1 MDIKKFK
8 QEIKNEKLEIPKMS
22 EEVKSESKEIVKENK
37 KIKIYYNF
45 QPIIKKALIFAPIF
59 ILVLIVAIIGIDE
72 ASERV
77 ERKVHCRGRGCR
89 ESRGTCQ
96 E

>member
-37 KIKIYYNF
+37 K
-45 QPIIKKALIFAPIF
+45 A
-59 ILVLIVAIIGIDE
+59 VLNGFFTVVLQICGLNKSME
-72 ASERV
+72 
-77 ERKVHCRGRGCR
+77 HLYLHLFLL
-89 ESRGTCQ
+89 
-96 E
+96 